1 VQKRVGEV
9 IVAYLLATPKPC
21 LSFKILS
28 QEVRVCV
35 ITGMVDVSWLD
46 DVYTSPI

>member
-1 VQKRVGEV
+1 VKKRVGEV
-9 IVAYLLATPKPC
+9 TVASFLVTPKPC
-21 LSFKILS
+21 LIFKTLS

-35 ITGMVDVSWLD
+35 ITCIVDVSCLD